1 MIAALEAARRRGLIP
16 ASASPPQ
23 RMTPS
28 IASPNLSPL
37 SPNFPTV
44 PGTPEPA
51 CNKAS
56 PLSPLSPTKNSV
68 SGVDAKSGEGRT
80 DESEAL
86 MIATRAI
93 GMAALTDEQ
102 RLSRLADLKRD
113 PAIANFWLAFA
124 DVTPLR
130 DRTGTDE

>member
-1 MIAALEAARRRGLIP
+1 MIAALEAARRRGLGPGVTP
-16 ASASPPQ
+16 APA
-23 RMTPS
+23 
-28 IASPNLSPL
+28 IASPNLSPM
-37 SPNFPTV
+37 SPMSPVVPTTL
-44 PGTPEPA
+44 GTPEPA
-51 CNKAS
+51 CNRAS

-113 PAIANFWLAFA
+113 PDIARFWVSAWPEA
-124 DVTPLR
+124 RNVPPENAT
-130 DRTGTDE
+130 

>member
-16 ASASPPQ
+16 GA
-23 RMTPS
+23 TPAAA
-28 IASPNLSPL
+28 IESPNLSPL
-37 SPNFPTV
+37 SPNAPKV
-44 PGTPEPA
+44 RGTPEPP

-68 SGVDAKSGEGRT
+68 RSAETKSNEART

-86 MIATRAI
+86 RIARRAI

-102 RLSRLADLKRD
+102 RLSRLAELQRD
-113 PAIANFWLAFA
+113 PAIARFWALAWPEA
-124 DVTPLR
+124 R
-130 DRTGTDE
+130 DASLPDNQF